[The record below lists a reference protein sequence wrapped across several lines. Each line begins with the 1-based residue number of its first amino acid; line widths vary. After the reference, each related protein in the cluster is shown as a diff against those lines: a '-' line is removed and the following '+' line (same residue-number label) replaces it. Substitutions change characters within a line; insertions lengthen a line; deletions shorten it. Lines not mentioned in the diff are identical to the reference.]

1 MGWISGLAVYAI
13 VWWLMI
19 FMVLP
24 WGVRPIGRED
34 VEKGQAA
41 GAPRRPRL
49 LSKMALNTVLA
60 SIVWG
65 VIYVVVES
73 GSISFRQP

>member
-1 MGWISGLAVYAI
+1 MGWISGLAVYVI
-13 VWWLMI
+13 IWWLTI

-41 GAPRRPRL
+41 GAPQRPRL
-49 LSKMALNTVLA
+49 LLKIALNTVLA
-60 SIVWG
+60 GIVWG
-65 VIYVVVES
+65 VVYVVVES